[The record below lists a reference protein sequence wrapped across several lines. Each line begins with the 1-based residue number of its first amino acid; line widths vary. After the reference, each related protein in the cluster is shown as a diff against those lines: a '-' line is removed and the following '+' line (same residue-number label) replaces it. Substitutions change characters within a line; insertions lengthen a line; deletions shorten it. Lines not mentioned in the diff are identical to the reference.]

1 MRNSVWFVFGIALL
15 LSATFPL
22 MGQNKKQSST
32 LDARTAKAGT
42 AFGFDLFTQLASSQ
56 GNGNI
61 FFSPSSISWCLS
73 MVLNGAQGQTRT
85 EMAQTLGVDGI
96 SITDLNRAFQN
107 WRNSAGVIDPKV
119 EIDVAN
125 SLWARQ
131 GSGVRP
137 EFMELNKTFYQA
149 EVRELNFND
158 PRTLDAINLWV
169 KTKTRGKIDK
179 IVDQVSSD
187 SVLFLINAIYFNGKW
202 SNAFD
207 ATDTKEEQFTTGTG
221 QKKTVPMM
229 RKRGTFFYLEEPD
242 FQAVRL
248 PYGNGRYSMNVFLP
262 STGSNLKSFQQKLSV
277 NNWQTWMAAFE
288 ESEGELL
295 LPRFRVEYETTLNQS
310 LRALGMK
317 SAFDPQ
323 TADFGAMVQGSGRA
337 FISNVKH
344 KAYADITEEGTEAAA
359 ATSTEVRVV
368 SMPVPAKTF
377 RMKIDRPFFFA
388 IRDEASGLVL
398 FLGSI
403 QNPGNSTKS

>member
-1 MRNSVWFVFGIALL
+1 
-15 LSATFPL
+15 
-22 MGQNKKQSST
+22 
-32 LDARTAKAGT
+32 
-42 AFGFDLFTQLASSQ
+42 
-56 GNGNI
+56 
-61 FFSPSSISWCLS
+61 
-73 MVLNGAQGQTRT
+73 
-85 EMAQTLGVDGI
+85 
-96 SITDLNRAFQN
+96 
-107 WRNSAGVIDPKV
+107 
-119 EIDVAN
+119 
-125 SLWARQ
+125 
-131 GSGVRP
+131 
-137 EFMELNKTFYQA
+137 
-149 EVRELNFND
+149 
-158 PRTLDAINLWV
+158 
-169 KTKTRGKIDK
+169 
-179 IVDQVSSD
+179 
-187 SVLFLINAIYFNGKW
+187 
-202 SNAFD
+202 
-207 ATDTKEEQFTTGTG
+207 
-221 QKKTVPMM
+221 MM

-368 SMPVPAKTF
+368 SMPVPVKTF
-377 RMKIDRPFFFA
+377 RMKIDRPFLFA

-398 FLGSI
+398 FLGST